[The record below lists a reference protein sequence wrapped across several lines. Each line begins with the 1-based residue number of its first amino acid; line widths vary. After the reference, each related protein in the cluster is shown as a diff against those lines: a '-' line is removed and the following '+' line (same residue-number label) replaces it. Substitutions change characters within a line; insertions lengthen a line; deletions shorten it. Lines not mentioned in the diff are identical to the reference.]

1 MLSMYVSLFC
11 ETTYL
16 SEHESS
22 LECHTCYIPI
32 FYFKLHPKFPFLF
45 HTPMFLMSSYS
56 ILQCFPIPHSDV
68 SQSSD
73 IFSHSNVL
81 PTPTFLKSSCS
92 IPCSNIFPHFP
103 HFLMFSLF
111 FYYFYRCGTF
121 SVTSWTLFL
130 KHHNL
135 RSIIDSLLH
144 VTFYILPFIYYS
156 IDIHPL

>member
-22 LECHTCYIPI
+22 PECHTYYIPV

-56 ILQCFPIPHSDV
+56 ILRCFPIL
-68 SQSSD
+68 
-73 IFSHSNVL
+73 HSNVSHSL
-81 PTPTFLKSSCS
+81 LTFFHTPMFSLLQHFRNPPVPFHAPTFSHISHIFRC
-92 IPCSNIFPHFP
+92 FPHF
-103 HFLMFSLF
+103 
-111 FYYFYRCGTF
+111 YRCRTFLELLWAHYHHGTF
-121 SVTSWTLFL
+121 SVTSRTLFP

-135 RSIIDSLLH
+135 RRIMDSLWMQ
-144 VTFYILPFIYYS
+144 
-156 IDIHPL
+156 